1 MLMHCD
7 RVVTFMHALLTHPI
21 CQLGIAWPVSRVGG
35 GIVPDRQND
44 KLRPGISFL
53 PQRNVRTNQYTRLD
67 GCEILG
73 QKRWKR
79 LLG

>member
-1 MLMHCD
+1 MA
-7 RVVTFMHALLTHPI
+7 RLTD
-21 CQLGIAWPVSRVGG
+21 GG
-35 GIVPDRQND
+35 GESSPTD

-53 PQRNVRTNQYTRLD
+53 PQRNLRTNQYTRLD

-73 QKRWKR
+73 QKRGKR

>member
-1 MLMHCD
+1 MLMHSH

-21 CQLGIAWPVSRVGG
+21 CQLGIAWPVSRVGWESS
-35 GIVPDRQND
+35 PTD

>member
-1 MLMHCD
+1 MPQRSARAILD
-7 RVVTFMHALLTHPI
+7 PELERSLFVAAPPLRWGGESSPTDK
-21 CQLGIAWPVSRVGG
+21 SR
-35 GIVPDRQND
+35 
-44 KLRPGISFL
+44 LGISFL